1 MGRKSICLSRIY
13 SQAVAMTLCFELQQ
27 SHEVIAGVTWGVYI
41 KQILYIQGKLCSAV
55 QICNLRRKMGV
66 FKTRTVNTRY
76 TNTFLPITPPL

>member
-1 MGRKSICLSRIY
+1 
-13 SQAVAMTLCFELQQ
+13 MTLCFELQQ
-27 SHEVIAGVTWGVYI
+27 SHEMDYVLRDEVYTLRTLHGNGVTWGVYI

-76 TNTFLPITPPL
+76 TNRFLPITPPL